1 MTYYPKEFII
11 VHMDHW
17 ILINCADL
25 PKIRELGFHF
35 SALVIET
42 KPDFRSRVA
51 DQINYWLESSISI
64 FRIFL
69 AWILSFKLLRNL
81 LYSTSIMTIHLFNII
96 SSLFEEE
103 RPFYINPS
111 FQLYSFTFYVSP

>member
-42 KPDFRSRVA
+42 RPDFRSRVA
-51 DQINYWLESSISI
+51 DQINYWLESGISI
-64 FRIFL
+64 FRVFL
-69 AWILSFKLLRNL
+69 AWILSFKLLKNL
-81 LYSTSIMTIHLFNII
+81 LYWTSIMTIHLFNII
-96 SSLFEEE
+96 SSIFEEDM
-103 RPFYINPS
+103 PF
-111 FQLYSFTFYVSP
+111 LYQPEFPIV